1 MIIDKLRNVQS
12 GFYPDLLSGKDASGL
27 AKRLAAGFDFLL
39 TTELEK
45 FGPGRVEID
54 GDQVFALVQEYESK
68 PMDQGRWES
77 HVNYI
82 DIQYVVDGEESI
94 GYANVDQLELGEYNA
109 AKDRY
114 VPQGEGSFVHLTAGM
129 FGLFMPEDA
138 HMPNMAVDE
147 PRPVKKV
154 VIKIAV

>member
-12 GFYPDLLSGKDASGL
+12 GFYPDLLSGESGL
-27 AKRLAAGFDFLL
+27 SKRLATGFNYLL
-39 TTELEK
+39 TTDLAQLEVGK
-45 FGPGRVEID
+45 IEID

-68 PMDQGRWES
+68 PMEQGRWES

-82 DIQYVVDGEESI
+82 DIQCVVEGEESI
-94 GYANVDQLELGEYNA
+94 GYANVDDVELGEYNE

-114 VPQGEGSFVHLTAGM
+114 VPQGEGSFVTVGAGM

-147 PRPVKKV
+147 PAPVKKV
-154 VIKIAV
+154 VIKVAA